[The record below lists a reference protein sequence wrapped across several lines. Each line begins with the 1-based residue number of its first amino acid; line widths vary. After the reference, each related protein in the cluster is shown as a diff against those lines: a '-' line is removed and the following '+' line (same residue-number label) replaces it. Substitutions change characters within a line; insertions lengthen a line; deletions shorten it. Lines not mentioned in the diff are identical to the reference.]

1 MVKPI
6 KFKKVTKVK
15 GQAMVPLYLR
25 VDAADKVVIQEFANR
40 QSKTTGHLVSAANVL
55 VTTFYQQW
63 RDEYK
68 KKLRLE
74 KEAIHGRKYIDGIK
88 RG

>member
-1 MVKPI
+1 
-6 KFKKVTKVK
+6 
-15 GQAMVPLYLR
+15 MVPLYLR
-25 VDAADKVVIQEFANR
+25 VDPIDKIVIQEFAAR
-40 QSKTTGHLVSAANVL
+40 QTETSGIKVSAANVL
-55 VTTFYQQW
+55 VTTFYQRW
-63 RDEYK
+63 RDEHK